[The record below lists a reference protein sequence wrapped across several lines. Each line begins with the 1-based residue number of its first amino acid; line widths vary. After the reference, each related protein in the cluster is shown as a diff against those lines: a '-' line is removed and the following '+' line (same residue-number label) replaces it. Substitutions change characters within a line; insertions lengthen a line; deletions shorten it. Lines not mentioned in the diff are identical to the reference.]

1 MTTEGAPSALSKAT
15 AGLKSQ
21 VAVVLYKETG
31 GVTINGFH
39 YNFRRRIEEI
49 DAIDYRCNQRSIKC
63 PGAVL
68 LSNHRIF
75 TKAEHKRPCKRLLKK
90 PYK

>member
-31 GVTINGFH
+31 GVTIL
-39 YNFRRRIEEI
+39 
-49 DAIDYRCNQRSIKC
+49 QK
-63 PGAVL
+63 
-68 LSNHRIF
+68 
-75 TKAEHKRPCKRLLKK
+75 TTLKDVILEFNI
-90 PYK
+90 

>member
-49 DAIDYRCNQRSIKC
+49 DAIDYRCNQRSIVSGSC
-63 PGAVL
+63 TFIEPPY
-68 LSNHRIF
+68 I
-75 TKAEHKRPCKRLLKK
+75 HKG
-90 PYK
+90 

>member
-21 VAVVLYKETG
+21 VAVVFYKKTG
-31 GVTINGFH
+31 GVIINGFP
-39 YNFRRRIEEI
+39 YNSRRRIG
-49 DAIDYRCNQRSIKC
+49 DAIDYRCNRRNIGC
-63 PGAVL
+63 PGAAL
-68 LSNHRIF
+68 LANHRVY
-75 TKAEHKRPCKRLLKK
+75 TKAEHRRPCKRLLKQ